1 MKGKVKIMAEN
12 KWTANAT
19 QKTFMGALSKD
30 NYLSLKQVNAKLEL
44 VNTDKEIKTGS
55 INTLKV
61 KGLVETKENAVE
73 YKSEI
78 VETRTYADGTV
89 IVIHKTKED
98 KETGYK
104 LV

>member
-12 KWTANAT
+12 KWTANET
-19 QKTFMGALSKD
+19 QKQFMGALNKD
-30 NYLSLKQVNAKLEL
+30 NYLSLKQVNAKL
-44 VNTDKEIKTGS
+44 DKEIKTGS

-73 YKSEI
+73 YKAEI

-89 IVIHKTKED
+89 IVIKKTKED
-98 KETGYK
+98 SETGYK

>member
-12 KWTANAT
+12 KWTANDT
-19 QKTFMGALSKD
+19 QKQFMGALNKD
-30 NYLSLKQVNAKLEL
+30 NYLSLKQVNAKLS
-44 VNTDKEIKTGS
+44 KEIKTGS
-55 INTLKV
+55 INALKG

-73 YKSEI
+73 YKAEI

-89 IVIHKTKED
+89 IVIKKTKED
-98 KETGYK
+98 SETGYK

>member
-12 KWTANAT
+12 KWTANDT
-19 QKTFMGALSKD
+19 QKQFMGALNKD
-30 NYLSLKQVNAKLEL
+30 NYLSLKQVNAKLG
-44 VNTDKEIKTGS
+44 KEIKTGS

-61 KGLVETKENAVE
+61 KGLVATKENAVE
-73 YKSEI
+73 YKAEI

-89 IVIHKTKED
+89 IVIKKEKED